1 MAYGSHASRGE
12 GAIRIGIADDH
23 ELSRA
28 GLRSMV
34 SGEPGLVVVGE
45 AANGHEALQLCRDLR
60 PDLMLMDMRM
70 PVMDGLAATRAIMGE
85 LPELRVI
92 IVTMHEDPDY
102 LLEAVRAGAAGY
114 LLKDASRRELLQAV
128 RQVMRGESW
137 LNSQLAAKALSALAS
152 GPDAAAPTPERLT
165 PRELEVL
172 ELLAQGLTNRE
183 IARILVITPGTTKV
197 HVERILAKLG
207 VSDRTQAAVR
217 AIETGLV
224 RRQRPPR

>member
-1 MAYGSHASRGE
+1 MPQPGQSSDAT
-12 GAIRIGIADDH
+12 IRIGIADDH

-28 GLRSMV
+28 GLRSML
-34 SGEPGLVVVGE
+34 SGEPGLTLVGE
-45 AANGHEALQLCRDLR
+45 VASGGEAIQLCRDLR

-70 PVMDGLAATRAIMGE
+70 PLMDGLAATRVIKAEM
-85 LPELRVI
+85 PETRVI

-102 LLEAVRAGAAGY
+102 LVEALKAGAAGY
-114 LLKDASRRELLQAV
+114 ILKDASRRELLQAV
-128 RQVMRGESW
+128 RQVMRGESF
-137 LNSQLAAKALSALAS
+137 LNSQLTSQVVARLAAQQGGRSE
-152 GPDAAAPTPERLT
+152 PPHTQLT

-172 ELLAQGLTNRE
+172 ELLVQGLTNRE

-224 RRQRPPR
+224 KRPRLLR